1 MNELTNEQILV
12 FQVIDA
18 SDSSGVWLRDIK
30 AATSMTQQ
38 ALSKAL
44 KVLESRKLVK
54 TVRSVQQKTKKLYM
68 RYDKQ
73 PTREVS
79 GGPWS
84 RGRADGGAR
93 PPGTWISRG
102 GGSRHR
108 RGRGRGYS
116 EGAGRGTAGS
126 ADAGAR
132 RGAAAAA
139 RRVAG
144 GRSPDKGLSTWQPR
158 RRRDPL
164 PRNIHAAAAASSP
177 RPASTEY
184 PRGSRGVAATWPR
197 NAPGRDVAIRRYT
210 DQEFDHEFVGAL
222 KKYITQMVVRA
233 QQCSLDEI
241 YNAVKKSGVS
251 TVSLSRDDLKVVVD
265 ALCADS
271 DLERI
276 NLATATEYKKA
287 RPGVDFAWISEVPG
301 GECPWPEPPGGDG
314 EGAWPKYLDAWLAQD
329 VDEDSIMDGR

>member
-116 EGAGRGTAGS
+116 EGTGRGTA
-126 ADAGAR
+126 
-132 RGAAAAA
+132 AA
-139 RRVAG
+139 R
-144 GRSPDKGLSTWQPR
+144 D
-158 RRRDPL
+158 
-164 PRNIHAAAAASSP
+164 
-177 RPASTEY
+177 
-184 PRGSRGVAATWPR
+184 
-197 NAPGRDVAIRRYT
+197 
-210 DQEFDHEFVGAL
+210 
-222 KKYITQMVVRA
+222 
-233 QQCSLDEI
+233 
-241 YNAVKKSGVS
+241 
-251 TVSLSRDDLKVVVD
+251 
-265 ALCADS
+265 
-271 DLERI
+271 
-276 NLATATEYKKA
+276 
-287 RPGVDFAWISEVPG
+287 
-301 GECPWPEPPGGDG
+301 GDG
-314 EGAWPKYLDAWLAQD
+314 QAHARATP
-329 VDEDSIMDGR
+329 

>member
-1 MNELTNEQILV
+1 MDDGEDERNLRERLLDLLRADADDGNSGVSSDVIKEHVAEDEFAHVPTVLNDLMAENRVEVFEMEGQRGTLYKLRDEKDTEKMNELTNEQILV

-79 GGPWS
+79 GGPW
-84 RGRADGGAR
+84 
-93 PPGTWISRG
+93 
-102 GGSRHR
+102 
-108 RGRGRGYS
+108 
-116 EGAGRGTAGS
+116 
-126 ADAGAR
+126 
-132 RGAAAAA
+132 
-139 RRVAG
+139 
-144 GRSPDKGLSTWQPR
+144 
-158 RRRDPL
+158 
-164 PRNIHAAAAASSP
+164 
-177 RPASTEY
+177 
-184 PRGSRGVAATWPR
+184 
-197 NAPGRDVAIRRYT
+197 YT